1 MRIVVL
7 GGGPAGLYAA
17 TLLKRAHPD
26 FRITVYEQNP
36 RDVTWGFGVV
46 FSDTALSFLQQD
58 DPETHAAI
66 APALETW
73 QDITLDLKGE
83 IVTIDGVGFAAVARL
98 RLLQILVRRAEQTGV
113 DLKFGCAPDAYR
125 QEPEPDLLIAADGV
139 NSLVRNADPGAFGAG
154 ISHLQNRFAWYGTTK
169 TFPTLTQTF
178 RESAWGPFNAHHY
191 RYAPDMST
199 FIVETTPDVWS
210 RAGLDTASDEESRR
224 ICEQVFGDV
233 LDGHSLI
240 SNKSIW
246 RTFPKVW
253 NETWFSGSRVLIGD
267 ALHTAHFSIGSGTRL
282 ALEDAIALA
291 GAVSAHVD
299 HGRTDL
305 PAALQAFQDSR
316 KPIVE
321 KLVAA
326 ADESAAWYERFDA
339 HMGLPAMEFAHSY
352 ITRAG
357 RLAPER
363 LRALAPGFMAAYE
376 AYKGEAVA

>member
-17 TLLKRAHPD
+17 TLLKRANPA
-26 FRITVYEQNP
+26 FTVTVYEQNP

-46 FSDTALSFLQQD
+46 FSDTALSFLQKD
-58 DPETHAAI
+58 DPETYAAI
-66 APALETW
+66 LPALETW
-73 QDITLDLKGE
+73 KDITLDLNGD

-98 RLLQILVRRAEQTGV
+98 KLLQILVQRAEQTGV
-113 DLKFGCAPDAYR
+113 DLKFGCPTDAYEE
-125 QEPEPDLLIAADGV
+125 EPEPDLLIAADGV
-139 NSLVRNADPGAFGAG
+139 NSRIRDASPASFDAS
-154 ISHLQNRFAWYGTTK
+154 IDHLQNRFAWYGTTK

-178 RESAWGPFNAHHY
+178 RDSQWGPFNAHHY
-191 RYAPDMST
+191 RYAPTMST
-199 FIVETTPDVWS
+199 FIVETTPEVWA
-210 RAGLDTASDEESRR
+210 RAGLDTADDDASRR
-224 ICEQVFGDV
+224 ICEEVFGDV
-233 LDGHSLI
+233 LDGHPLI

-253 NETWFSGSRVLIGD
+253 NETWHSEKSVLIGD

-291 GAVSAHVD
+291 DAVGDHCSGGTVD
-299 HGRTDL
+299 I
-305 PAALQAFQDSR
+305 PAALQAFQNSR

-326 ADESAAWYERFDA
+326 ANRSAAWYERFDVQ
-339 HMGLPAMEFAHSY
+339 MKLPIMEFAHSY

-357 RLAPER
+357 RLAPDR
-363 LRALAPGFMAAYE
+363 LRALAPAFMEAYE
-376 AYKGEAVA
+376 TYQREVVA